1 MATPNEYRSCLQSAR
16 LGDPAAL
23 DHLLAVCQPDI
34 RRYAYRHCLMSD
46 VDDAVQETMLII
58 TRRLRT
64 LRAVASFSGWLWRI
78 VQRECRRLERR
89 VFGFESLDE
98 ENIEQWLTVRS
109 DEVLRL
115 DLAHA
120 LESLPHHYREI
131 ILLRDFDEQTIQEI
145 AAKMQLTVAATKSR
159 LHRARQLM
167 REYLISGTSNQNRKR
182 GAKNQEGPR

>member
-1 MATPNEYRSCLQSAR
+1 MAIPNEHHSWLESAR
-16 LGDPAAL
+16 LGDTAAL
-23 DHLLAVCQPDI
+23 NHLLAACQPDI

-46 VDDAVQETMLII
+46 VDDAVQETLLII

-89 VFGFESLDE
+89 VFGFEPLDE
-98 ENIEQWLTVRS
+98 EKMENWLTVRS
-109 DEVLRL
+109 DEALRL

-120 LESLPHHYREI
+120 LESLPDHYREI

-145 AAKMQLTVAATKSR
+145 AAHTRLTVAATKSR
-159 LHRARQLM
+159 LHRARSQI
-167 REYLISGTSNQNRKR
+167 REALTAYALND
-182 GAKNQEGPR
+182 A